1 LSPDLET
8 AVTLGRQLRRPELPT
23 TGARWCEAALP
34 EGSVYRFL
42 ARERG
47 RLFPPELFGDLFELT
62 GRRSVPPSILAV
74 VMVLQ
79 RLEGLSDREA
89 ADRFA
94 FDVRWRYA
102 AGVADAV
109 AGEETASFAHT
120 VLVDLRA
127 RLRRSA
133 DPDRIFRVTC
143 ALARQMG
150 LVGVRRVLDS
160 APLEDAVT
168 TQDTVTM
175 LRGAIR
181 GLLRAC
187 PPALKTKVRAGLQ
200 RDDDYAAPGKPA
212 CDWQDRQAREALVD
226 ALVRDAY
233 RAHYALRGE
242 RLDERTAEAA
252 ALLATVTGQDI
263 EETTD
268 GRFRIFA
275 GTAPDRVISTVDP
288 QARHGHKTA
297 AHGFDGYKAHVA
309 IDPDA
314 EVICAAEVSL
324 ATSGDAVVAPR
335 LLGDLTADG
344 QGSGQA
350 ARAVVYGDSA
360 YGTGTHLAWLD
371 QQRLTPMVK
380 TQLPT
385 APGGRFAK
393 DQFRI
398 DLQAGTVTCPA
409 RVTVAISP
417 ARRGGGRA
425 RFGVACSGCP
435 LRNACTSSVRG
446 RVVAIHPHEA
456 TLALLAPASV
466 IPPGWPTTARPGRRW
481 NASSRTCCAA
491 ATVAGVP
498 ACGGWCGW
506 ARTSSCWPRRSTWPG
521 SPASGCTPPAPA
533 GRSSPPDGGDQ
544 LPAPARQ
551 PLPQPAEPLQLVTE
565 HRPPK
570 TCATSLLWCGSVS
583 AISSRKRHDARRAST
598 SSSTV

>member
-1 LSPDLET
+1 LSPDLEDVV
-8 AVTLGRQLRRPELPT
+8 VTLGRQLRRPELPT
-23 TGARWCEAALP
+23 AGARWCEAALP

-42 ARERG
+42 ARERA
-47 RLFPPELFGDLFELT
+47 RLFPPELFADLFQPT

-143 ALARQMG
+143 QLARQVG
-150 LVGVRRVLDS
+150 LVGVKRVLDS

-187 PPALKTKVRAGLQ
+187 PPELKAKVGGLLV
-200 RDDDYAAPGKPA
+200 REDDYTAPGKPA
-212 CDWQDRQAREALVD
+212 CDWTDRAAREELVD

-233 RAHYALRGE
+233 RAHFALRGE
-242 RLDERTAEAA
+242 RLDPRVAEAA
-252 ALLATVTGQDI
+252 TLLATVTGQDI
-263 EETTD
+263 EETND
-268 GRFRIFA
+268 GRFRIFE

-297 AHGFDGYKAHVA
+297 AHGYDGYKAHVA
-309 IDPDA
+309 VDPDS
-314 EVICAAEVSL
+314 EVICAAEVSV
-324 ATSGDAVVAPR
+324 ATTGDAVVAPS
-335 LLGDLTADG
+335 LLDDLTPDTQSGG
-344 QGSGQA
+344 QVAQ
-350 ARAVVYGDSA
+350 AVVYGDSA
-360 YGTGTHLAWLD
+360 YGTGAHLAWLN
-371 QQRLTPMVK
+371 QHGLTPMVK
-380 TQLPT
+380 AQHPT

-398 DLQAGTVTCPA
+398 DLAAGTVTCPA
-409 RVTVAISP
+409 RVTVAIRP
-417 ARRGGGRA
+417 ARHGGGRA
-425 RFGVACSGCP
+425 RFGVACSVCP
-435 LRNACTSSVRG
+435 LRQGCTSSVRG
-446 RVVAIHPHEA
+446 RVVAVHPNEPELAAARARQRDPVWLADYRATRPKVERKLAHLLRRRHGGRRARVRGLVRVAQDFRLLAAAVNLARLA
-456 TLALLAPASV
+456 TLGL
-466 IPPGWPTTARPGRRW
+466 
-481 NASSRTCCAA
+481 
-491 ATVAGVP
+491 
-498 ACGGWCGW
+498 
-506 ARTSSCWPRRSTWPG
+506 RSTSRGW
-521 SPASGCTPPAPA
+521 
-533 GRSSPPDGGDQ
+533 Q
-544 LPAPARQ
+544 L
-551 PLPQPAEPLQLVTE
+551 QPA
-565 HRPPK
+565 
-570 TCATSLLWCGSVS
+570 
-583 AISSRKRHDARRAST
+583 
-598 SSSTV
+598 

>member
-1 LSPDLET
+1 MRSFLQRLTSVGGRRFLGGRCLVSDSSMTGWAGRLPGALSPDPEDVV
-8 AVTLGRQLRRPELPT
+8 VTLGRQLRRPDLPA

-42 ARERG
+42 ARERA
-47 RLFPPELFGDLFELT
+47 RLFPPELFADLFQPT

-143 ALARQMG
+143 QLARQVG

-187 PPALKTKVRAGLQ
+187 PPPLATKVRALLA
-200 RDDDYAAPGKPA
+200 RDDDYVAPGKPT
-212 CDWQDRQAREALVD
+212 CDWQDRTAREELVD

-233 RAHYALRGE
+233 RAHYALRGQQ
-242 RLDERTAEAA
+242 LDPRTAEAA

-263 EETTD
+263 EETSD
-268 GRFRIFA
+268 GRFRIFE

-309 IDPDA
+309 VDPDS
-314 EVICAAEVSL
+314 EVICAAEVSQA
-324 ATSGDAVVAPR
+324 ATGDAVVAPT
-335 LLGDLTADG
+335 LLGDL
-344 QGSGQA
+344 
-350 ARAVVYGDSA
+350 V
-360 YGTGTHLAWLD
+360 
-371 QQRLTPMVK
+371 
-380 TQLPT
+380 
-385 APGGRFAK
+385 
-393 DQFRI
+393 
-398 DLQAGTVTCPA
+398 AGTVTCPA
-409 RVTVAISP
+409 KVTTSILP
-417 ARRGGGRA
+417 ATRGGGRA
-425 RFGVACSGCP
+425 RFGAACSVCP
-435 LRNACTSSVRG
+435 LRNACTNSVRG

-456 TLALLAPASV
+456 ELAAARTRQRDPAWLADYRATRPRVERKLAHLLRRRHGGRRARVRGLVRVAQDFKLLAAAVNLARFASL
-466 IPPGWPTTARPGRRW
+466 GL
-481 NASSRTCCAA
+481 S
-491 ATVAGVP
+491 
-498 ACGGWCGW
+498 
-506 ARTSSCWPRRSTWPG
+506 
-521 SPASGCTPPAPA
+521 
-533 GRSSPPDGGDQ
+533 
-544 LPAPARQ
+544 
-551 PLPQPAEPLQLVTE
+551 
-565 HRPPK
+565 
-570 TCATSLLWCGSVS
+570 
-583 AISSRKRHDARRAST
+583 ST
-598 SSSTV
+598 SSGWQVQPA

>member
-1 LSPDLET
+1 M
-8 AVTLGRQLRRPELPT
+8 TLGRQLRRPELPT
-23 TGARWCEAALP
+23 VGARWCEAALP
-34 EGSVYRFL
+34 KDSVYRFL
-42 ARERG
+42 ARERT
-47 RLFPPELFGDLFELT
+47 RLFPPELFADLFEPT

-127 RLRRSA
+127 RLRRSE

-143 ALARQMG
+143 ALARQVG

-187 PPALKTKVRAGLQ
+187 PPLLAAKIRELLQ

-212 CDWQDRQAREALVD
+212 CDWTDRAAREALVD

-233 RAHYALRGE
+233 RAHFALRDE

-252 ALLATVTGQDI
+252 VLLATVTGQDI
-263 EETTD
+263 EETPD
-268 GRFRIFA
+268 GRFRIFE
-275 GTAPDRVISTVDP
+275 GTEPDRVISTVDP

-297 AHGFDGYKAHVA
+297 AHGVDGYKAHFAV
-309 IDPDA
+309 DPDS
-314 EVICAAEVSL
+314 EVICAAEVSP

-335 LLGDLTADG
+335 LLGDLP
-344 QGSGQA
+344 QGHGEPA
-350 ARAVVYGDSA
+350 AQAVVYGDSA
-360 YGTGTHLAWLD
+360 YGTGAHLAWLE

-380 TQLPT
+380 TQVPT

-409 RVTVAISP
+409 RVTVAIRP

-425 RFGVACSGCP
+425 RFGRACSVCP
-435 LRNACTSSVRG
+435 LRDACTSSARG
-446 RVVAIHPHEA
+446 RVVAIHPQEA
-456 TLALLAPASV
+456 EL
-466 IPPGWPTTARPGRRW
+466 TTARARQRDPAWLADYRATRPKVERKLAHLLRRRHGGRR
-481 NASSRTCCAA
+481 ARVRGLVRVAQDFKLLAA
-491 ATVAGVP
+491 AVNLARLATLGLHSTAD
-498 ACGGWCGW
+498 GW
-506 ARTSSCWPRRSTWPG
+506 
-521 SPASGCTPPAPA
+521 
-533 GRSSPPDGGDQ
+533 Q
-544 LPAPARQ
+544 VQ
-551 PLPQPAEPLQLVTE
+551 
-565 HRPPK
+565 
-570 TCATSLLWCGSVS
+570 S
-583 AISSRKRHDARRAST
+583 A
-598 SSSTV
+598 